1 MSVKLRMTRMGKR
14 HQPFYR
20 INAVESKTPRDG
32 RIIEKLGLYHPIVK
46 DPARQLVL
54 NRERIEYWL
63 SQGAIP
69 SDTVS
74 EILLRNGI
82 KHKYAKQKAARRTRA
97 RTAARKKGVAF
108 TKAEKLAVQKA
119 AEEAKEAAKK
129 AKEEAKKKAAEE
141 AKEAAKK
148 AAEEAKSATEEKSS

>member
-1 MSVKLRMTRMGKR
+1 MAVKLRMTRMGKR

-20 INAVESKTPRDG
+20 INAVDVRTPRDG
-32 RIIEKLGLYHPIVK
+32 RIIEKLGLYHPIEK
-46 DPARQLVL
+46 DPARQVIL

-63 SQGAIP
+63 SRGAIP

-74 EILLRNGI
+74 EILLRSGI
-82 KHKYAKQKAARRTRA
+82 KHKYAVQRAARRTKA

-108 TKAEKLAVQKA
+108 TKAERLAAQKA

-129 AKEEAKKKAAEE
+129 AKEEANKAAEE
-141 AKEAAKK
+141 AKK
-148 AAEEAKSATEEKSS
+148 AAEKAKNTTEEKGS